1 MADAGVMRG
10 VVLRASESLLGRP
23 WKLLGSYGEPLGI
36 IFDAFGAS
44 FGAPRPGRERKGR
57 KSENHGFP

>member
-10 VVLRASESLLGRP
+10 VVLRASGSLLGRP
-23 WKLLGSYGEPLGI
+23 WKLLGACGEALGV
-36 IFDAFGAS
+36 IFCAFGSS
-44 FGAPRPGRERKGR
+44 FWAPRPGRERKGR